1 MKLDKYD
8 DYENFFKD
16 YLKNPNESNYRL
28 RDTKVQ
34 NIGRENQRQRNFWD
48 LILKHAKI
56 LNKSE
61 NEIIPKF
68 LEEMC
73 NKHRGNLTHYT
84 SYFDESY
91 IENFEHRYKVFN
103 ADEGLINMPNTIS

>member
-1 MKLDKYD
+1 
-8 DYENFFKD
+8 
-16 YLKNPNESNYRL
+16 
-28 RDTKVQ
+28 
-34 NIGRENQRQRNFWD
+34 
-48 LILKHAKI
+48 
-56 LNKSE
+56 
-61 NEIIPKF
+61 
-68 LEEMC
+68 MC